1 MNSPLKHTPVTLDF
15 VAFPNRTP
23 EDIAQEYLAAK
34 KALNLAQAAL
44 DALAEELVDQVD
56 GRQDGDEGSK
66 TYGLDGFKV
75 EVKRSMNRKPAEKT
89 SIDAI
94 AALKLGELTPLKI
107 ETKLDETGLKYL
119 KSNEPA
125 IYARIAPHIVAKP
138 AKVSVTV
145 TRTE

>member
-1 MNSPLKHTPVTLDF
+1 MNAHVDPALL
-15 VAFPNRTP
+15 NRTS
-23 EDIAQEYLAAK
+23 ESIASDILAAK
-34 KALNLAQAAL
+34 KTLTLAQAAL
-44 DALAEELVDQVD
+44 DALCEEMVEKVD

-94 AALKLGELTPLKI
+94 AGLKLGELTPLKI
-107 ETKLDETGLKYL
+107 ETKLDDTGLKYL
-119 KSNEPA
+119 KANEPG